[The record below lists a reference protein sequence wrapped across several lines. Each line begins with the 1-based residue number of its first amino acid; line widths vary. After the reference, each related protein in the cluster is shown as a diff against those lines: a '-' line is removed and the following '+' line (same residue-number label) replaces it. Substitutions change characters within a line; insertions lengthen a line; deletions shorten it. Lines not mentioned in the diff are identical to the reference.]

1 MGQADRRRS
10 RGEAG
15 RYVDLAFVCI
25 VGVYIKSWL
34 YIYCRKEHI
43 KTLVSFAPRWHLHY
57 FIQYTLAG
65 QTSTRPYHRTR
76 GLTATTILTP
86 SLLSISVK
94 RPPPA
99 AQAVSFDS
107 ASSISNWTSAL
118 EYTGRISKLLR

>member
-43 KTLVSFAPRWHLHY
+43 KTLISFAPRWHLHY
-57 FIQYTLAG
+57 FIQYTPVG

-86 SLLSISVK
+86 LLSVSVK

-99 AQAVSFDS
+99 VQAVSSDS
-107 ASSISNWTSAL
+107 ASSISNFNVSTEDS
-118 EYTGRISKLLR
+118 